1 MAQNAISEGRRIIMM
16 AASLIIICIMTLSCA
31 APAYA
36 KVDPGWG
43 AEGTYTQEQ
52 TQAQTQDNTSPSEN
66 PDGSGGNENT
76 GTVTDDNSNDNTD
89 KSDDRTSA
97 EQGFTTPGNG
107 NLGDQIRNSGGKDF
121 YTVHTKNNNTFYLVI
136 DHANSTENVY
146 MLSLIDEN
154 DLAEFLEE
162 KQTDESKTS
171 APVIIPETKPQVET
185 TEAEKKQEREAS
197 GTPGQSNMI
206 LIILLV
212 AGIGGAAYYFMIY
225 RPGHEEDEEDTS
237 EGLEGMGDGL
247 PTENEG

>member
-1 MAQNAISEGRRIIMM
+1 MAQNAISEGRRIVMS
-16 AASLIIICIMTLSCA
+16 AAALIAVCIMTLSCA

-52 TQAQTQDNTSPSEN
+52 TQAQDSTSPSEN
-66 PDGSGGNENT
+66 SDGSGGNENIGSGT
-76 GTVTDDNSNDNTD
+76 GDNNNTD
-89 KSDDRTSA
+89 TDKDDDKTGA

-107 NLGDQIRNSGGKDF
+107 DLGDQIKSSGGKDF

-136 DHANSTENVY
+136 DHTNSTENVY

-171 APVIIPETKPQVET
+171 APVIIPESKPQVET
-185 TEAEKKQEREAS
+185 TEEEKTQVRE
-197 GTPGQSNMI
+197 TPGNAGQSNMI

>member
-1 MAQNAISEGRRIIMM
+1 MM
-16 AASLIIICIMTLSCA
+16 AAALILVCIMTLSCA

-52 TQAQTQDNTSPSEN
+52 TQTQDSNSPSEN
-66 PDGSGGNENT
+66 SDGSGEDENSGT
-76 GTVTDDNSNDNTD
+76 GTDDSNTNDTD
-89 KSDDRTSA
+89 KSDDRSSA

-107 NLGDQIRNSGGKDF
+107 NLGDQIKSSGGKDF

-162 KQTDESKTS
+162 KQSDESKTA

-185 TEAEKKQEREAS
+185 TEAETKQERQAS
-197 GTPGQSNMI
+197 GTPGQSNMV

-212 AGIGGAAYYFMIY
+212 AGIGGAAYYFIIY
-225 RPGHEEDEEDTS
+225 KPGHEEEEEDTS